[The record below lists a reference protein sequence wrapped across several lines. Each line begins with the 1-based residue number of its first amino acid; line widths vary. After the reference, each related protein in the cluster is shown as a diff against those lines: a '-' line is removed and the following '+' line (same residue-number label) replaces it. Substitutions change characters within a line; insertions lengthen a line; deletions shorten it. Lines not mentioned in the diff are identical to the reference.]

1 MFVRALGIT
10 VATPVK
16 LIFTESL
23 LPDIINT
30 KFCYTQRKCGESTT
44 THRFRKYL
52 FVIEPLDF
60 HPQSARIPFRSS
72 QPTGCSPPV
81 TMKFLRTL
89 LFVTLA
95 VQESALVNAF
105 VIDKRQITVDV
116 TAWLSKQT
124 PLSWTGLYRNIGNT
138 GDYAKNVDPGCVIA
152 SPSTSSP
159 D

>member
-1 MFVRALGIT
+1 
-10 VATPVK
+10 
-16 LIFTESL
+16 
-23 LPDIINT
+23 
-30 KFCYTQRKCGESTT
+30 
-44 THRFRKYL
+44 
-52 FVIEPLDF
+52 
-60 HPQSARIPFRSS
+60 
-72 QPTGCSPPV
+72 
-81 TMKFLRTL
+81 MKFLRTL